1 MKHLPPKTK
10 CQISLIIATIS
21 VSWASIF
28 ITILLKPPYNI
39 PAVVIAFWRLF
50 LSIFF
55 LIPFILRE
63 EVRNQFKPFFNI
75 SHQRLFALSGL
86 FLSLHFFSW
95 ISSLDPKLGL
105 SIAVSVIVVNSSP
118 IWVVVISF
126 LLLKEKINNYQLIGL
141 FLGFGGLLLISFA
154 SSSQQTIT
162 LLPEGVFL
170 ALFGAIMIALYFII
184 GRRMRTHLTVPNI
197 PYVFFVNFFC
207 SVFLFLFALFLGENV
222 LHFSLSALVW
232 FIALAIGPS
241 LLGHAMYTYAMKHI
255 SAQTVSLAVIG
266 ETVGASL
273 LAWIIFSQVLP
284 PITMIGGL
292 FVLIG
297 IYLDVKFDISSL
309 PVNESEITPNLNSQ
323 EKNTNHL
330 S

>member
-1 MKHLPPKTK
+1 MKHLQPKTK
-10 CQISLIIATIS
+10 CQISLIIATIA

-28 ITILLKPPYNI
+28 ITILLNPPYSI

-50 LSIFF
+50 LSIIF
-55 LIPFILRE
+55 LLPFIFQK

-75 SHQRLFALSGL
+75 SHQRLFALSGF
-86 FLSLHFFSW
+86 FLSLHFLSW
-95 ISSLDPKLGL
+95 ISSLDPELGL
-105 SIAVSVIVVNSSP
+105 SVAVSVIVVNSSP

-126 LLLKEKINNYQLIGL
+126 LLLKEKINVYQLTGL
-141 FLGFGGLLLISFA
+141 ILGFGGLLLISFA
-154 SSSQQTIT
+154 SDSQQTIT
-162 LLPEGVFL
+162 LLPEGIFL
-170 ALFGAIMIALYFII
+170 ALFGAVMVASYFII
-184 GRRMRTHLTVPNI
+184 GRQMRTHRTVPNI

-207 SVFLFLFALFLGENV
+207 SVFLFLFALILGQNV
-222 LHFSLSALVW
+222 FHFSLSALVW

-273 LAWIIFSQVLP
+273 LAWIIFSQTLP

-292 FVLIG
+292 LVLVG
-297 IYLDVKFDISSL
+297 IYLNIKFEVSDIQA
-309 PVNESEITPNLNSQ
+309 NNSP
-323 EKNTNHL
+323 KNAE
-330 S
+330 